1 MDPAP
6 VIAMNYMRYKFIFY
20 FSVLRIEVPDPPGS
34 ATGNASVDRFNWG
47 YNKVRN
53 LNVLQ

>member
-1 MDPAP
+1 MDLAP
-6 VIAMNYMRYKFIFY
+6 VIAINYMRYKFILY
-20 FSVLRIEVPDPPGS
+20 FSVLSIEVSDPPGS
-34 ATGNASVDRFNWG
+34 ATGNASVDRSNQG